1 MMNTSVMLRW
11 LLTALLL
18 GCCPLHASVT
28 EVSLRDL
35 HDNTLQS
42 LAIPQPQLL
51 MFFAPDCRWC
61 EKQMQQMSQLQ
72 SQCGAVRQAVIGIH
86 GSRAALRS
94 ELKQYNIDV
103 TAYLGDKRFIRQI
116 GGVPATPYTLV
127 VGTDHNILALLRGYI
142 EPERLTAITAAL
154 SENRCTF

>member
-1 MMNTSVMLRW
+1 MTLR
-11 LLTALLL
+11 LLCCGLLL
-18 GCCPLHASVT
+18 CCSLVYASVA

-35 HDNTLQS
+35 HDNSLQPLGS
-42 LAIPQPQLL
+42 DQPQLL

-86 GSRAALRS
+86 GSRSALRS
-94 ELKQYNIDV
+94 ELKQQHIHLN
-103 TAYLGDKRFIRQI
+103 AYLSDKRFIRQI

-127 VGTDHNILALLRGYI
+127 VGADHNIMAMLRGYI
-142 EPERLTAITAAL
+142 EAERLAAITAAL
-154 SENRCTF
+154 SENSCSLQELL